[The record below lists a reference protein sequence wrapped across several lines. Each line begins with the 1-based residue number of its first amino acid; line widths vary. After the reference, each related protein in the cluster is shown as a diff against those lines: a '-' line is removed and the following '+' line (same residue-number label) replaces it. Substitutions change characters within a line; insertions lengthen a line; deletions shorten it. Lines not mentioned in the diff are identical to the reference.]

1 MKRTLLAGLFGLAS
15 LATASVAAADTC
27 GGVYT
32 VKSGDSLSLIADALY
47 KDAGKWSLIHS
58 KNIRAIGP
66 KPNAIRVG
74 MKLNMACIDGLP
86 KGLPGGK
93 AVADATPI
101 AAKPVQIKAGSA
113 DVRKKINLLTAT
125 NYAPFTDKAAHNG
138 GLMTEIVDAAM
149 AEANPER
156 GYAIHWV
163 DDWASHEDPLLSNA
177 LLDAGFP
184 WFRPNCDENPDEY
197 QCREFDSST
206 PLFELLVLLF
216 ASSERPFTYDTP
228 EDLFGKTYCRPQGYE
243 TYMLDQEGRNWLR
256 DGKLKVVAPDT
267 TKECYE
273 IVLEGKADAVIM
285 NEFTGRA
292 HLAEY
297 GLTDQFTVVP
307 QPVSIQAF
315 HLIVHKT
322 HPQKD
327 YLLKTIDKGIQGI
340 RASGRYQ
347 EIVEDHM
354 TRIWAG
360 F

>member
-32 VKSGDSLSLIADALY
+32 VKSGDSLSVIADSLY
-47 KDAGKWSLIHS
+47 KDAGKWTLIHS
-58 KNIRAIGP
+58 KNIGAIGP

-74 MKLNMACIDGLP
+74 MKLDVTCLDGLP
-86 KGLPGGK
+86 KGLPGGRK
-93 AVADATPI
+93 IT
-101 AAKPVQIKAGSA
+101 AAAPAAAAPVKIQAGNAS
-113 DVRKKINLLTAT
+113 VRKKINLLTAT
-125 NYAPFTDKAAHNG
+125 DYAPFTHKESHNG

-149 AEANPER
+149 ATAEPKE

-163 DDWASHEDPLLSNA
+163 DHWASHEEPLLSNA

-184 WFRPNCDENPDEY
+184 WFMPDCKNNPEEY
-197 QCREFDSST
+197 RCQNFDTSK

-216 ASSERPFTYDTP
+216 ASKDRPMVFEKD
-228 EDLFGKTYCRPQGYE
+228 EDIFGKTICRPQGYGS
-243 TYMLDQEGRNWLR
+243 YMLDQDERYWWR
-256 DGKLKVVAPDT
+256 DGKVTVVAPAT
-267 TKECYE
+267 PKECYE
-273 IVLEGKADAVIM
+273 MVLEGTADAVMM

-292 HLAEY
+292 HLAEL
-297 GLTDQFTVVP
+297 GFTDQFQVVP

-327 YLLKTIDKGIQGI
+327 YILETIDRGLNGL
-340 RASGRYQ
+340 RESGRYQ